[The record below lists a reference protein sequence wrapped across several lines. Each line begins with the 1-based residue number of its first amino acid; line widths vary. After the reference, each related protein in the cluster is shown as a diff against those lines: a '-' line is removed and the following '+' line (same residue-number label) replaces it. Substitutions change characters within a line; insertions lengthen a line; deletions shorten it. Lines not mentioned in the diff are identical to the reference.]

1 MKNKN
6 YLFLTSLALILSCSG
21 VKFINNSTTEI
32 INYGVISSKATK
44 INNDFD
50 EKSVTGNT
58 VIQNGLRII
67 EKTDTVEGKIGLIFG
82 VNFVINNPETK
93 MIPVKRVWTLPKE
106 TTMLNG
112 KSIKSITRNDFIK
125 TNISEWM
132 YYTIENESEIIKGKW
147 TIQYFYKNKEILKK
161 DFFMK

>member
-6 YLFLTSLALILSCSG
+6 YLFLAFLVLILSCSG

-32 INYGVISSKATK
+32 INYGVLSSESTK
-44 INNDFD
+44 INDDFD

-58 VIQNGLRII
+58 VLQKELKVI
-67 EKTDTVEGKIGLIFG
+67 EKTDTIEGKIGQIFG
-82 VNFVINNPETK
+82 INFTIKHSETK

-106 TTMLNG
+106 TIMLNG
-112 KSIKSITRNDFIK
+112 EPTKSITRSDYIT
-125 TNISEWM
+125 TNTSEWM

-147 TIQYFYKNKEILKK
+147 TIQYFYMNKEVLKK
-161 DFFMK
+161 EFFIK